1 MAAKVS
7 VSGVSQAQKQ
17 LRSVQ
22 YRLFPKRGGPV
33 LSGLRAGATVIRGAW
48 RNEID
53 RQVAESQADGS
64 QYQPTGTM
72 RKSVK
77 IYRIRRPERMGA
89 TEAVRVTI
97 DPLAKYKSGDESGER
112 VAAVAGILENGRSDM
127 PAKALVRKA
136 FDASE
141 DQAIAAIQAGI
152 EQRMA
157 KILSKL

>member
-1 MAAKVS
+1 MAGKVS
-7 VSGVSQAQKQ
+7 VRGLPNAQKQ

-33 LSGLRAGATVIRGAW
+33 LAGLRAGATVIRRAW
-48 RNEID
+48 GSEVD
-53 RQVAESQADGS
+53 RQVAESQAGGS
-64 QYQPTGTM
+64 QYNPTGLM
-72 RKSVK
+72 RKSIR
-77 IYRIRRPERMGA
+77 IYRLKNPGRLGA

-97 DPLAKYKSGDESGER
+97 DPKAKYETGER

-136 FDASE
+136 FASSE

-152 EQRMA
+152 EKRLSQ
-157 KILSKL
+157 ILSKL

>member
-7 VSGVSQAQKQ
+7 VSGVSRAQKQ

-53 RQVAESQADGS
+53 RQVAESRADGS

-77 IYRIRRPERMGA
+77 IYRLRRPERVGA

-97 DPLAKYKSGDESGER
+97 DPVAKYESGER